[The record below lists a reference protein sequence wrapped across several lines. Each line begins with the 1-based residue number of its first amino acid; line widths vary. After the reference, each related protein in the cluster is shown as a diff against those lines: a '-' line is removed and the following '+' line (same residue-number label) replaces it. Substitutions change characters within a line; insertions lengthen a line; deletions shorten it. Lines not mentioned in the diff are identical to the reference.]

1 MPDSRISDSPISDLI
16 EAVGKNASRAGFEA
30 LCEAALEAQFGLRMT
45 HVPMRAIPNEP
56 YTIVAGDD
64 VRMGTESIPDGRTLL
79 KAFADPELSGANFPE
94 FAINARING
103 REMFEM
109 LLKCENLDGV
119 MLCSAVTF
127 GAAAIGLRTIRK
139 LLELTPG
146 QLVDRAAA
154 RKSAATS
161 RADAR

>member
-1 MPDSRISDSPISDLI
+1 MLDSRMSDSPISDLI
-16 EAVGKNASRAGFEA
+16 AAVGKNASRATVEA

-45 HVPMRAIPNEP
+45 NVPRRAIPNEP
-56 YTIVAGDD
+56 FTTEAGDHL
-64 VRMGTESIPDGRTLL
+64 RMATESIPDGRTLL

-94 FAINARING
+94 FAINARIDG

-127 GAAAIGLRTIRK
+127 GASVIGLRTIRE

-154 RKSAATS
+154 RKSAATPGAAT
-161 RADAR
+161 R